1 MRNDGAR
8 SPVPDPGRES
18 DQLNKVSVST
28 TMLATTTLHGGAGRA
43 EGIGSEWTESKPQM
57 GLELGVLA

>member
-8 SPVPDPGRES
+8 SPVPDPGLES

-28 TMLATTTLHGGAGRA
+28 TMLATTTLHVGSGRA
-43 EGIGSEWTESKPQM
+43 EGIGSECTESKPQM

>member
-8 SPVPDPGRES
+8 SPVPDTRLGS

-28 TMLATTTLHGGAGRA
+28 TMLATTTLHVGSGRA
-43 EGIGSEWTESKPQM
+43 EGIGSECTESKTQK